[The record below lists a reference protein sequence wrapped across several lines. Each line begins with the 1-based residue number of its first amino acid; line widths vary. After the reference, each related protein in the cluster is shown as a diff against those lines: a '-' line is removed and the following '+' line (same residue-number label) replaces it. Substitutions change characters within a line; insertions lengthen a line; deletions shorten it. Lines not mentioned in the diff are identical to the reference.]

1 VSRKISLDTL
11 VEFAVAQGSQWIF
24 ITPHDI
30 RSVIQPRVH
39 VSFKLRGF
47 VSATLG
53 YSYMYV
59 CLLSMVKAGDRI
71 KKQQMA
77 APRG

>member
-11 VEFAVAQGSQWIF
+11 VDFAVAQGSQWIF

-30 RSVIQPRVH
+30 RSINTISISVVLGFILFYNSSYL
-39 VSFKLRGF
+39 SF
-47 VSATLG
+47 
-53 YSYMYV
+53 
-59 CLLSMVKAGDRI
+59 SMVKAGDSI